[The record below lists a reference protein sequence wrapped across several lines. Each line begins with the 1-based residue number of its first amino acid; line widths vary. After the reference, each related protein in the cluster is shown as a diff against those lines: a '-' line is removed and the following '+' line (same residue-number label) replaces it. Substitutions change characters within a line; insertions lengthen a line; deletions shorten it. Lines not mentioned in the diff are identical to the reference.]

1 MEKASVTKNFDNVII
16 ILFVVYSISFNYFS
30 TFFGTKKTPPPAN
43 YLGRRKRGA
52 FITYMQFNELIDIIY
67 KDITRPEDS
76 NPRHMVPETI
86 ALSPE
91 LRAHEKIRQD

>member
-1 MEKASVTKNFDNVII
+1 MSSLFCSLFIRFHSII
-16 ILFVVYSISFNYFS
+16 FRLSLEQ
-30 TFFGTKKTPPPAN
+30 KTPPPPAN

-76 NPRHMVPETI
+76 NPPRHMVPETI
-86 ALSPE
+86 ALSPPE